1 MSDGETNETAVDQRY
16 NGLLAVIE
24 DLKNQLIEEKQKNI
38 KLEAEVRTELCEE
51 FNKMVVEIESSW
63 EQRLHVFKHFLA
75 SGLLLVLIGVK

>member
-63 EQRLHVFKHFLA
+63 EQRLQVFKYFLA

>member
-63 EQRLHVFKHFLA
+63 EQRLQVFKHFLA